1 MGSTVS
7 PGSERAD
14 ASRLKAIL
22 AGYCPRCR
30 RGAIFK
36 SALPG
41 LLGLMNDSCA
51 VCGLLY
57 VREAGYFLGA
67 MYVSYGLGVLTLLP
81 VAMALVVLLDAHLAI
96 VFAAAAVQTLA
107 SVPLF
112 VRYSRAIWLH
122 VDQMIGPR

>member
-36 SALPG
+36 SALP
-41 LLGLMNDSCA
+41 A

-122 VDQMIGPR
+122 VDQMIDPR